1 MDNEALELEN
11 TISVFIK
18 VKIPKKFFD
27 LFTNDLKII
36 FSQNLNFKRSDKID
50 SDISFIIDNSLNDEE
65 YKIEIDKNV
74 IVTGG
79 SYNAITMAK
88 SSLIQMIKLKDNK
101 TIILPKSKIFDKPDS
116 SYRGLMIDL
125 SRMWH
130 RS

>member
-1 MDNEALELEN
+1 MDNEALELKN

-18 VKIPKKFFD
+18 GQESKKFFD
-27 LFTNDLKII
+27 LFANDLKII
-36 FSQNLNFKRSDKID
+36 FSQNLNFKKSDNID
-50 SDISFIIDNSLNDEE
+50 SDISFIIDNSLSNED

-79 SYNAITMAK
+79 SYNAISMAK
-88 SSLIQMIKLKDNK
+88 SSLIQMIKLKGNK
-101 TIILPKSKIFDKPDS
+101 TIILPKSKIFDMPDS

-130 RS
+130 SL